1 MTSLEVIN
9 NWFQTIGLHLLTV
22 LVVAFI
28 ARHVGGGLIIYLINH
43 TVYNH
48 KRSRRHLSEDDLI
61 KRRETLKNMLTVIWK
76 VVVFIATA
84 FVMIRVA
91 LPHVD
96 LTPLFASAGIIGIA
110 LGFGAQSIIKDF
122 LAGVFIITE
131 NQYRV
136 GDYVEIDGLE
146 GTVVR
151 LTIRLTVLRAF
162 DGDVH
167 YITNGDIKQVTN
179 MTMEFGKVNF
189 TLRLDPATNIEAMIK
204 VVNHVGEQIV
214 SEEAWQDKITE
225 APMFYRISNIT
236 GSYIEI
242 YILGKTITAHQWEV
256 EGELRRRLLD
266 AFNAHHIKLAKLPV
280 SIIES

>member
-1 MTSLEVIN
+1 MTSLEVVN
-9 NWFQTIGLHLLTV
+9 NWFQTIGLHLLIV
-22 LVVAFI
+22 LIVAF
-28 ARHVGGGLIIYLINH
+28 AVRHVGGALIIYLINH
-43 TVYNH
+43 TVYNRKH
-48 KRSRRHLSEDDLI
+48 GRHRLSEDDLV
-61 KRRETLKNMLTVIWK
+61 KRRDTLKNMLTVIWK
-76 VVVFIATA
+76 VTVTIITV
-84 FVMIRVA
+84 FVMIRTA

-167 YITNGDIKQVTN
+167 YITNGDIQHVTN

-189 TLRLDPATNIEAMIK
+189 ALKLDPATDIEKMIK
-204 VVNHVGEQIV
+204 TVNHVGEQIT

-225 APMFYRISNIT
+225 APMFYQITNIT

-242 YILGKTITAHQWEV
+242 YVLGKTITAHQWDV

-266 AFNAHHIKLAKLPV
+266 AFRKNNVKLADLPV
-280 SIIES
+280 SVIEK